1 MATNNGIDDGL
12 AGAAV
17 TTAKTRQRHSYGASV
32 SPGGKAL
39 AYILDDGT
47 GYPRAVQR
55 SLSRAGAGPLRLVD
69 LPCVGPV
76 RKLIHSADG
85 HWLACEV
92 APGGGEHHQVWVV
105 TTDPA
110 DPAAHRVAAA
120 DDYATVELIGWDVNR
135 VQLTATEADGT
146 AHALL
151 ADPHSQYVIDLDARV
166 GGHLVDSWKDAA
178 LLRVG
183 PRGYRDMLLLRRDSQ
198 RSTHSGTSAV
208 TITPLLPN
216 DTGATTDQ
224 GVILDQGYQHSSL
237 LFPGLGLPKHSKDL
251 DSVQALVRSDF
262 DAKFPRLLGIESAR
276 DGIRFAVIAER
287 PDCGLDEFALSYD
300 QSTLAI
306 LWNNQ
311 GRSELQVMT
320 LPDRTLHPPIGLP
333 GAVVGELSI
342 STTGSLIAMTVQG
355 TELPPSVGLVNWRE
369 GHWTP
374 LDDPGSAG
382 HDAVEP
388 AGYGP
393 DYVQFFARDGMPLSG
408 WLYHPH
414 PSAKRTARARRDGV
428 GDDGTGGR
436 PALIYFHGGPEAQ
449 ARPDYSFLFPALLEA
464 GITVLA
470 ANVRGSGGSGRLF
483 AHADDRY
490 GRYAG
495 INDAADCADFL
506 VREGYAD
513 PDHIAC
519 AGRSYG
525 GYLTLAC
532 LTFHA
537 DKFAA
542 GVAICGMSDLQ
553 SFYENTEPWIAVAAY
568 TKYGHPDADR
578 ELLRDLSPIHR
589 ISQLRA
595 PLLVVHGQHDTNVPV
610 SESEQV
616 VESAR
621 AHGQKAD
628 LILFPDEGHEIVKRD
643 NQQVLT
649 RALRDWI
656 IDAFASPADH
666 LSVTDNRSSLAT

>member
-1 MATNNGIDDGL
+1 MDNADG
-12 AGAAV
+12 
-17 TTAKTRQRHSYGASV
+17 RHRHSYGASV

-47 GYPRAVQR
+47 GYPCAVQR
-55 SLSRAGAGPLRLVD
+55 SLSRAGAGPLRTVD
-69 LPCVGPV
+69 LPSTGPV

-105 TTDPA
+105 TTDPD
-110 DPAAHRVAAA
+110 DPTAYRVAAA

-135 VQLTATEADGT
+135 VQLTAIEADGT
-146 AHALL
+146 AHALI
-151 ADPHSQYVIDLDARV
+151 ADPYSQYVIDLDARV

-183 PRGYRDMLLLRRDSQ
+183 PRGYRDMLLLRRDSR
-198 RSTHSGTSAV
+198 RSAETDVV

-237 LFPGLGLPKHSKDL
+237 LFPGLGLPRHHKDL

-287 PDCGLDEFALSYD
+287 VDYGLDEFALSYD
-300 QSTLAI
+300 QSTLAL
-306 LWNNQ
+306 LWNNK

-320 LPDRTLHPPIGLP
+320 LPDRTLHPPIELP

-342 STTGSLIAMTVQG
+342 STTGSLIAMTVQAPD
-355 TELPPSVGLVNWRE
+355 LPPSVGLVNWRE
-369 GHWTP
+369 GDWIPIDNATSAHPATP
-374 LDDPGSAG
+374 RPGG
-382 HDAVEP
+382 HDPE
-388 AGYGP
+388 
-393 DYVQFFARDGMPLSG
+393 YVQFFARDGMPLSG
-408 WLYHPH
+408 WLYRPTHT
-414 PSAKRTARARRDGV
+414 SGTGRAKRQQG
-428 GDDGTGGR
+428 

-449 ARPDYSFLFPALLEA
+449 ARPDYSFLFPALLDA

-506 VREGYAD
+506 IRERHAD
-513 PDHIAC
+513 PRRIAC

-537 DKFAA
+537 EKFAA

-589 ISQLRA
+589 IGELRA
-595 PLLVVHGQHDTNVPV
+595 PLLVVHGSHDTNVPV

-621 AHGQKAD
+621 ALGQKAD

-643 NQQVLT
+643 NQQYLT
-649 RALRDWI
+649 AALRDWI
-656 IDAFASPADH
+656 LNAFTPTSQSSPR
-666 LSVTDNRSSLAT
+666 TR

>member
-1 MATNNGIDDGL
+1 M
-12 AGAAV
+12 
-17 TTAKTRQRHSYGASV
+17 
-32 SPGGKAL
+32 
-39 AYILDDGT
+39 
-47 GYPRAVQR
+47 
-55 SLSRAGAGPLRLVD
+55 VD
-69 LPCVGPV
+69 LPCTGPV

-105 TTDPA
+105 TTDPE
-110 DPAAHRVAAA
+110 DTAAHRVAAA
-120 DDYATVELIGWDVNR
+120 DGYATVELIGWDVNR
-135 VQLTATEADGT
+135 VQLTATESDGT
-146 AHALL
+146 AHALI
-151 ADPHSQYVIDLDARV
+151 ADPLSQYVVDLDARV

-183 PRGYRDMLLLRRDSQ
+183 PRGHRDMLLLRRDSG
-198 RSTHSGTSAV
+198 RSAHPESITT

-216 DTGATTDQ
+216 DTGATTDH

-237 LFPGLGLPKHSKDL
+237 LFPGLGLPKHSKDR

-262 DAKFPRLLGIESAR
+262 DVKFPRLLGIESAR

-287 PDCGLDEFALSYD
+287 PECGLDEFALSYD

-306 LWNNQ
+306 LWNNK

-320 LPDRTLHPPIGLP
+320 LPDRTLHPPIQLP
-333 GAVVGELSI
+333 GSVVSELSI

-355 TELPPSVGLVNWRE
+355 PDLPPEVGLVTWRE
-369 GHWTP
+369 AHWTP
-374 LDDPGSAG
+374 LDHSSPLDDTTVRPRTR
-382 HDAVEP
+382 E
-388 AGYGP
+388 P
-393 DYVQFFARDGMPLSG
+393 DYVEFFARDGMPLSG
-408 WLYHPH
+408 WLYHPEET
-414 PSAKRTARARRDGV
+414 PAGTAGV
-428 GDDGTGGR
+428 HRGGTR
-436 PALIYFHGGPEAQ
+436 PALVYFHGGPEAQ

-506 VREGYAD
+506 VRGGLAD
-513 PDHIAC
+513 PGRIAC

-532 LTFHA
+532 LTFHV
-537 DKFAA
+537 DRFAA

-553 SFYENTEPWIAVAAY
+553 SFYEHTEPWIAVAAY

-589 ISQLRA
+589 ISELRA
-595 PLLVVHGQHDTNVPV
+595 PLLVVHGEHDTNVPV

-621 AHGQKAD
+621 AHGQKAE

-643 NQQVLT
+643 NQRVLT
-649 RALRDWI
+649 EALRDWVL
-656 IDAFASPADH
+656 DAFAS
-666 LSVTDNRSSLAT
+666 SGRSGDGAR